1 MQNLAFPALDA
12 KITKQDDKYLIWD
25 TVRKKSVVLTPEEW
39 VRQHL
44 VSYLVKQLGYPAGLL
59 SLESGMKYDR
69 RRKRS
74 DVLVYERAGG
84 VFLLAECK
92 APHIKLSQNT
102 LHQAFTYAK
111 VLRPQY
117 LLITNGLLHFVYRCE
132 PNSAIWHP
140 LDHFPEYPR

>member
-44 VSYLVKQLGYPAGLL
+44 VSYLVKQLGYPSGLL

-111 VLRPQY
+111 VLHPRY
-117 LLITNGLLHFVYRCE
+117 LLVTNGLLHFVYLCE
-132 PNSAIWHP
+132 PESAIWRP